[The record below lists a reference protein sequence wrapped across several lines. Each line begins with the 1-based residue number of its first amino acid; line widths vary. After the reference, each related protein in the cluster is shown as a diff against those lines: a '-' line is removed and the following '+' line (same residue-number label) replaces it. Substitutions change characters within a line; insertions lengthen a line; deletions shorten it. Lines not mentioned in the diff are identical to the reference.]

1 MLEFP
6 SRLFG
11 ICCTNTPGEY
21 AFGDVA
27 YDRTSFGHL
36 REKAKE
42 YVGTQ
47 SALWG
52 ITAGVYLATMGPQGM
67 REVGETIMA
76 NAQYAAQE
84 IAKLNNLSIRF
95 QTPFFKEFVV
105 DFSKTGKTA
114 AEVNKALLGK
124 GIFGGKDLS
133 RDFPALGQC
142 AMYCVTEVHTKEDID
157 RLVSALG
164 EIL

>member
-1 MLEFP
+1 MSCSLPF
-6 SRLFG
+6 S
-11 ICCTNTPGEY
+11 
-21 AFGDVA
+21 
-27 YDRTSFGHL
+27 
-36 REKAKE
+36 
-42 YVGTQ
+42 
-47 SALWG
+47 
-52 ITAGVYLATMGPQGM
+52 
-67 REVGETIMA
+67 
-76 NAQYAAQE
+76 AQYAAQE

-95 QTPFFKEFVV
+95 STPFFKEFVV

-133 RDFPALGQC
+133 QDFPALGQC